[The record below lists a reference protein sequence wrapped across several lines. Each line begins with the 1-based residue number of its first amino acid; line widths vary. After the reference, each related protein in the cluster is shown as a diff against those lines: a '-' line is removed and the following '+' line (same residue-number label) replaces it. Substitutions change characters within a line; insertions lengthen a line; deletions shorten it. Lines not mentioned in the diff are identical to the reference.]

1 MPPLRT
7 DVTSNSLEGIADQLR
22 QIFWLGPMICLGG
35 RVGAHITGD
44 LDSNPGPGENFSLK
58 LTTKDL
64 PDGYSENQSFIN
76 NLPLCVFNT
85 NPPFKGMAT

>member
-1 MPPLRT
+1 
-7 DVTSNSLEGIADQLR
+7 
-22 QIFWLGPMICLGG
+22 
-35 RVGAHITGD
+35 
-44 LDSNPGPGENFSLK
+44 